1 MSDEESPP
9 VIGPEATGQTK
20 VSGLAIASLICALLI
35 PPVGLILA
43 IVALRSMKANPAI
56 GGKGVAVAG
65 VVVSSL
71 FTLIF
76 TVLTVVLVI
85 VAIPNIQEARKEAQ
99 TSACKANLKTIEMA
113 IAQRSLENRKA
124 DDAEVTLED
133 IVSWMNDG
141 ILPRCPSGGEY
152 ELFTVEDKPTCTII
166 GHTIDPYDPYQVEE
180 PGE

>member
-1 MSDEESPP
+1 MAMSDEESPP

-71 FTLIF
+71 FTLVF

-99 TSACKANLKTIEMA
+99 INACKSNLRTMEFA
-113 IAQRSLENRKA
+113 IAQWALEKRKA

-133 IVSWMNDG
+133 IASYMKDG

-166 GHTIDPYDPYQVEE
+166 GHTIDPYQVEE

>member
-9 VIGPEATGQTK
+9 VIGPEATGQPK

-43 IVALRSMKANPAI
+43 IVALQSMKANPAI

-76 TVLTVVLVI
+76 TVLTVVFLIMRTSQENVP
-85 VAIPNIQEARKEAQ
+85 IPNIQEAPKEAQ
-99 TSACKANLKTIEMA
+99 TSA
-113 IAQRSLENRKA
+113 
-124 DDAEVTLED
+124 
-133 IVSWMNDG
+133 
-141 ILPRCPSGGEY
+141 
-152 ELFTVEDKPTCTII
+152 
-166 GHTIDPYDPYQVEE
+166 
-180 PGE
+180 